1 MQFFSPAF
9 ILAILLHFS
18 SAPSQQSAFPASAT
32 SSSSSSSVS
41 FAQRVSLTGVPNM
54 GKISE
59 HLFRGAQPDISN
71 LVELKKRGITTIV
84 DLRSESFHTRQLERA
99 HAESLGLRFVSIPV
113 GGFSNPTSKQ
123 LAQFFSLLRQT
134 PPENVFI
141 HCHFGEDRTG
151 VFIAAYRIAF
161 EKWSADQAL
170 SEMNAFGFNHTWHPS
185 MITFVRQ
192 FPDRIQSDAV
202 LKPFLPN

>member
-1 MQFFSPAF
+1 MQFSSPAF
-9 ILAILLHFS
+9 VLAILLHFS
-18 SAPSQQSAFPASAT
+18 SAPFQHSAFPASAA
-32 SSSSSSSVS
+32 SSSPIS
-41 FAQRVSLTGVPNM
+41 FAQKVSVTGVPNM
-54 GKISE
+54 GKISD

-71 LVELKKRGITTIV
+71 LAELRNLGITTIV
-84 DLRSESFHTRQLERA
+84 DLRSESFHTRDLERA
-99 HAESLGLRFVSIPV
+99 RAESLGMRFVSIPV
-113 GGFSNPTSKQ
+113 AGFSNPTSAQ
-123 LAQFFSLLRQT
+123 VAQFFSLLRQT

-170 SEMNAFGFNHTWHPS
+170 SEMDAFGFHPTWHPS

-192 FPDRIQSDAV
+192 FPDRMQSDPV
-202 LKPFLPN
+202 LKAFLPN

>member
-1 MQFFSPAF
+1 MQFSSPAF
-9 ILAILLHFS
+9 VLAILLNFS
-18 SAPSQQSAFPASAT
+18 SVPFQQSAFPT
-32 SSSSSSSVS
+32 SPASSSSVS
-41 FAQRVSLTGVPNM
+41 FAQKVSVTGIPNV
-54 GKISE
+54 GKISD

-71 LVELKKRGITTIV
+71 LAELKKLGVTTIV
-84 DLRSESFHTRQLERA
+84 DLRSESFHTRDLERA
-99 HAESLGLRFVSIPV
+99 RAESLGLRFVSIPV
-113 GGFSNPTSKQ
+113 AGFSNPTSAQ

-141 HCHFGEDRTG
+141 HCRFGEDRTG

-170 SEMNAFGFNHTWHPS
+170 SEMNAFGFNHTWHHS
-185 MITFVRQ
+185 MATFVRQ
-192 FPDRIQSDAV
+192 LPDRMQSDPV

>member
-1 MQFFSPAF
+1 MQFFSPAAA
-9 ILAILLHFS
+9 LAILLHFS
-18 SAPSQQSAFPASAT
+18 SAPFQQSALPT
-32 SSSSSSSVS
+32 SNTSSSSVS
-41 FAQRVSLTGVPNM
+41 FAEKVSITGIPNL

-59 HLFRGAQPDISN
+59 HLYRGAQPDISN
-71 LVELKKRGITTIV
+71 LAELKKLGITTIV
-84 DLRSESFHTRQLERA
+84 DLRSESFRTRDLERA
-99 HAESLGLRFVSIPV
+99 RAESLGLHFVSIPV
-113 GGFSNPTSKQ
+113 ASFSNPTSAQ

-134 PPENVFI
+134 PPENIFI

-170 SEMNAFGFNHTWHPS
+170 SEMNAYGFNHLWHPS

-192 FPDRIQSDAV
+192 FPDRMQSDPA
-202 LKPFLPN
+202 LKPFLLN